1 MRHAALAQ
9 SGPMAGMLQSD
20 VTAEKSR
27 RGCLCETN
35 VFSFW
40 PWRGVQ
46 PYGNTSGT
54 FPALSVTQRLSIQGD
69 GGGFWV
75 GWRWQGWILSAAL
88 CPCRMGPAPRWSHE
102 GLPSG
107 ESQVPLV
114 GEVALS
120 GLCPVWHTCLY
131 IEAVFHLTLGPVVL
145 YVLNLLFWL
154 NSWNMKPKQRISET
168 LFHFLLISTGC
179 KLVLLGGHLASV
191 LSSWFPRDREGRDAN

>member
-1 MRHAALAQ
+1 MLLLHSLVQWLGCCSLMSQLRKAEEVVCVKPMCFLSGHDVVCSLMETPLA
-9 SGPMAGMLQSD
+9 PFL
-20 VTAEKSR
+20 
-27 RGCLCETN
+27 
-35 VFSFW
+35 
-40 PWRGVQ
+40 
-46 PYGNTSGT
+46 
-54 FPALSVTQRLSIQGD
+54 LSVWPSSFPFKVT

-120 GLCPVWHTCLY
+120 GLYPVWHTCLY